1 MESTF
6 LTKEQQDKLNRLD
19 WSVVPDGAF
28 ITLHNDE
35 IAHRAWCAICEQLG
49 VSPDVESV
57 MVLYVGVQ

>member
-1 MESTF
+1 MENTF
-6 LTKEQQDKLNRLD
+6 LTEEQQLKLNRLD

-28 ITLHNDE
+28 ITLYNDE

-49 VSPDVESV
+49 VSPEVESV